1 MLIYVI
7 PLVILIIVL
16 IVFKK
21 RQDAQESDKAKTKTV
36 KAKKPGSA
44 SKASPQRTKV
54 VEPVGVTK
62 KSAMPLSAET
72 RKKIEGLIQERNFF
86 AAEAQINQALNRD
99 NSQHELYLLLLD
111 IHILQQDDFAIT
123 QLINHIR
130 TLKIDEI
137 LSQAEEKRSAY
148 EGEKSVKPDPVSKSV
163 VPASNTSDFDE
174 LSLTSLPVDKKAGLA
189 FEQLQQE
196 SAPVKEEPAP
206 LEFNFKPSAA
216 PASTTAT
223 KTEPEQDNSFDFNP
237 KSSFTQSVPTESAPS
252 VVNEVQFDFESFK
265 VEPTT
270 SEISSVASDRLETDS
285 ENKTNLNQIP
295 DLDLDL
301 DLNLSTNNEQLPAS
315 DEEIKPLDFSF
326 SLDTPVPAAEKTAV
340 PATEFDL
347 SSLTAAAP
355 VAEPASQTNL
365 SGMDFKLDH
374 LETTP
379 EAPAATVMSF
389 DLPATPAQ
397 AAVDQHD
404 PLVQS
409 FPELLDV
416 NEASLNLD
424 LAQQYIQLGA
434 YAAAREIIAEREAEY
449 TPEQQQRAEQLLN
462 QIAS

>member
-44 SKASPQRTKV
+44 SKAAPQRTKV

-62 KSAMPLSAET
+62 KSATPLSADT
-72 RKKIEGLIQERNFF
+72 RKKIEGLIQDRNFF

-111 IHILQQDDFAIT
+111 IHILQKDEFAIS
-123 QLINHIR
+123 QLLNHIR
-130 TLKIDEI
+130 SLHLDEI
-137 LSQAEEKRSAY
+137 LVQAEAKQREF
-148 EGEKSVKPDPVSKSV
+148 EKSSSAVQDTIDFPSAQPKTSSAQEA
-163 VPASNTSDFDE
+163 ASTSDAFADLVAPAPSNE
-174 LSLTSLPVDKKAGLA
+174 LA
-189 FEQLQQE
+189 FEQLQQDFQ
-196 SAPVKEEPAP
+196 SSKPAPIAEPVADIQP
-206 LEFNFKPSAA
+206 LEFNFEPKTTSVVTPKAEEVPVPAVPSIDFEFQ
-216 PASTTAT
+216 STSTDIQTTAV
-223 KTEPEQDNSFDFNP
+223 TETAPVLDF
-237 KSSFTQSVPTESAPS
+237 K
-252 VVNEVQFDFESFK
+252 
-265 VEPTT
+265 
-270 SEISSVASDRLETDS
+270 
-285 ENKTNLNQIP
+285 
-295 DLDLDL
+295 LDL
-301 DLNLSTNNEQLPAS
+301 EQPAPVETAPTVS
-315 DEEIKPLDFSF
+315 EEIKPLDFSF
-326 SLDTPVPAAEKTAV
+326 SLDTSVPAAEKTAV

-347 SSLTAAAP
+347 SSLTVAAP
-355 VAEPASQTNL
+355 VAEPATQTNL

-379 EAPAATVMSF
+379 EAPAATAMSF

-397 AAVDQHD
+397 VAVDQHD

-409 FPELLDV
+409 FPKLLDV

-434 YAAAREIIAEREAEY
+434 YAAAREVIAEREAEY

>member
-44 SKASPQRTKV
+44 SKAAPQRTKV

-62 KSAMPLSAET
+62 KSATPLSAET

-111 IHILQQDDFAIT
+111 IHILQKDEFAIS
-123 QLINHIR
+123 QLLNHIR
-130 TLKIDEI
+130 SLHLDEI
-137 LSQAEEKRSAY
+137 LAQAEAKQREF
-148 EGEKSVKPDPVSKSV
+148 EKSSSAAQDTIDFPSAQLKTSSAQEA
-163 VPASNTSDFDE
+163 ASTSDAFADLVAPAPSNE
-174 LSLTSLPVDKKAGLA
+174 LA
-189 FEQLQQE
+189 FEQLQQDFQ
-196 SAPVKEEPAP
+196 SSKPAPIAEPVADIQP
-206 LEFNFKPSAA
+206 LEFNFEPKTTSVVTPKAEEVPVPAA
-216 PASTTAT
+216 PSIDFEFQSTSTDIQTTAV
-223 KTEPEQDNSFDFNP
+223 TETAPVLDF
-237 KSSFTQSVPTESAPS
+237 K
-252 VVNEVQFDFESFK
+252 
-265 VEPTT
+265 
-270 SEISSVASDRLETDS
+270 
-285 ENKTNLNQIP
+285 
-295 DLDLDL
+295 LDL
-301 DLNLSTNNEQLPAS
+301 EQPAPVETAPTVS
-315 DEEIKPLDFSF
+315 EEIKPLDFSF
-326 SLDTPVPAAEKTAV
+326 SLDTSVPAAEKTAV

-355 VAEPASQTNL
+355 VVEPAAQTNL
-365 SGMDFKLDH
+365 SGLDFKLDH
-374 LETTP
+374 LETAP
-379 EAPAATVMSF
+379 EAPAATAMNF

-434 YAAAREIIAEREAEY
+434 YTAAREIIAEREAEY

>member
-36 KAKKPGSA
+36 KAKKTGSV
-44 SKASPQRTKV
+44 SKAAPQRTKV

-62 KSAMPLSAET
+62 KSATPLSAET

-111 IHILQQDDFAIT
+111 IHILQKDEFAIS
-123 QLINHIR
+123 QLLNHIR
-130 TLKIDEI
+130 SLHLDEI
-137 LSQAEEKRSAY
+137 LAQAEAKQREFEKFSSAVQDTIDFPSAQPKTSSAQ
-148 EGEKSVKPDPVSKSV
+148 EA
-163 VPASNTSDFDE
+163 ASTSDAFADLVAPAPSNE
-174 LSLTSLPVDKKAGLA
+174 LA
-189 FEQLQQE
+189 FEQLQQDFQSSKPATAVE
-196 SAPVKEEPAP
+196 PVADIQP
-206 LEFNFKPSAA
+206 LEFNFEPK
-216 PASTTAT
+216 TTPVET
-223 KTEPEQDNSFDFNP
+223 PKTEEAP
-237 KSSFTQSVPTESAPS
+237 VPAAPS
-252 VVNEVQFDFESFK
+252 VNFEFQSTSTDIQTTAVTETAPVLDFK
-265 VEPTT
+265 
-270 SEISSVASDRLETDS
+270 
-285 ENKTNLNQIP
+285 
-295 DLDLDL
+295 LDL
-301 DLNLSTNNEQLPAS
+301 EQSAPVETAPTVT
-315 DEEIKPLDFSF
+315 EEIKPLDFSF
-326 SLDTPVPAAEKTAV
+326 SLDTPV

-355 VAEPASQTNL
+355 VAEPATQTNL

-374 LETTP
+374 LGTTP

-389 DLPATPAQ
+389 DLPTTPAQ

-409 FPELLDV
+409 FPELLNV

-434 YAAAREIIAEREAEY
+434 YAAAREVIAEREAEY

>member
-7 PLVILIIVL
+7 LLVILIIVL

-36 KAKKPGSA
+36 KAKKTGSA
-44 SKASPQRTKV
+44 SKAAPQRTKV

-62 KSAMPLSAET
+62 KSATPLSAET

-111 IHILQQDDFAIT
+111 IHILQKDEFAIS
-123 QLINHIR
+123 QLLNHIR
-130 TLKIDEI
+130 SLHLDEI
-137 LSQAEEKRSAY
+137 LAQAEAKQREF
-148 EGEKSVKPDPVSKSV
+148 EKSSSAAQDTIDFPSAQLKTSSAQEA
-163 VPASNTSDFDE
+163 ASTSDAFADLVAPAPSNE
-174 LSLTSLPVDKKAGLA
+174 LA
-189 FEQLQQE
+189 FEQLQQDFQ
-196 SAPVKEEPAP
+196 SSKPAPIAEPVADIQP
-206 LEFNFKPSAA
+206 LEFNFEPKTTSVVTPKAEEAPVPAA
-216 PASTTAT
+216 PSIDFEFQSTSTDIQTTAV
-223 KTEPEQDNSFDFNP
+223 TETAPVLDF
-237 KSSFTQSVPTESAPS
+237 K
-252 VVNEVQFDFESFK
+252 
-265 VEPTT
+265 
-270 SEISSVASDRLETDS
+270 
-285 ENKTNLNQIP
+285 
-295 DLDLDL
+295 LDL
-301 DLNLSTNNEQLPAS
+301 EQPAPVETAPTVS
-315 DEEIKPLDFSF
+315 EEIKPLDFSF
-326 SLDTPVPAAEKTAV
+326 SLDTSVPAAEKTAV

-347 SSLTAAAP
+347 SSLIAAAP
-355 VAEPASQTNL
+355 VAESAPQTNL

-379 EAPAATVMSF
+379 EAPAATAMSF

-397 AAVDQHD
+397 TAINQHD

-434 YAAAREIIAEREAEY
+434 YAAAREVIAEREAEY

>member
-62 KSAMPLSAET
+62 KSATPLSAET

-295 DLDLDL
+295 DLDL
-301 DLNLSTNNEQLPAS
+301 NLSTNNEQLPAS

-355 VAEPASQTNL
+355 VAESAPQTNL
-365 SGMDFKLDH
+365 SGMDFKLDN

-449 TPEQQQRAEQLLN
+449 TPKQQQRAEQLLN

>member
-44 SKASPQRTKV
+44 SKAAPQRTKV

-62 KSAMPLSAET
+62 KSATPLSAET

-111 IHILQQDDFAIT
+111 IHILQKDEFAIS
-123 QLINHIR
+123 QLLNHIR
-130 TLKIDEI
+130 SLHLEEI
-137 LSQAEEKRSAY
+137 LAQAEAKQREF
-148 EGEKSVKPDPVSKSV
+148 EKSSSAAQDTIDFPSAQLKTSSAQEA
-163 VPASNTSDFDE
+163 ASTSDAFADLVAPAPSNE
-174 LSLTSLPVDKKAGLA
+174 LA
-189 FEQLQQE
+189 FEQLQQDFQSSKPTPIAE
-196 SAPVKEEPAP
+196 PVADIQP
-206 LEFNFKPSAA
+206 LEFNFEPKTTSVVTPKAEEVPVPAA
-216 PASTTAT
+216 PSIDFEFQSTSTDIQTTAV
-223 KTEPEQDNSFDFNP
+223 TETAPVLDF
-237 KSSFTQSVPTESAPS
+237 K
-252 VVNEVQFDFESFK
+252 
-265 VEPTT
+265 
-270 SEISSVASDRLETDS
+270 
-285 ENKTNLNQIP
+285 
-295 DLDLDL
+295 LDL
-301 DLNLSTNNEQLPAS
+301 EQPAPVETAPTVS
-315 DEEIKPLDFSF
+315 EEIKPLDFSF
-326 SLDTPVPAAEKTAV
+326 SLDTSVPAAEKTAV

-347 SSLTAAAP
+347 SSLTVAAP
-355 VAEPASQTNL
+355 VAEPATQTNL

-374 LETTP
+374 LETMP

>member
-44 SKASPQRTKV
+44 SKAAPQRTKV

-62 KSAMPLSAET
+62 KSATPLSAET

-111 IHILQQDDFAIT
+111 IHILQKDEFAIS
-123 QLINHIR
+123 QLLNHIR
-130 TLKIDEI
+130 SLHLDEI
-137 LSQAEEKRSAY
+137 LAQAEAKQREF
-148 EGEKSVKPDPVSKSV
+148 EKSSSAAQDTIDFPSAQLKTSSAQEA
-163 VPASNTSDFDE
+163 ASTSDAFADLVAPAPSNE
-174 LSLTSLPVDKKAGLA
+174 LA
-189 FEQLQQE
+189 FEQLQQDFQSNK
-196 SAPVKEEPAP
+196 SAPIAEPVADIQP
-206 LEFNFKPSAA
+206 LEFNFEPKTTSVVTPKAEEVPVPAA
-216 PASTTAT
+216 PSIDFEFQSTSTDIQTTAV
-223 KTEPEQDNSFDFNP
+223 TETAPVLDF
-237 KSSFTQSVPTESAPS
+237 K
-252 VVNEVQFDFESFK
+252 
-265 VEPTT
+265 
-270 SEISSVASDRLETDS
+270 
-285 ENKTNLNQIP
+285 
-295 DLDLDL
+295 LDL
-301 DLNLSTNNEQLPAS
+301 EQPAPVETAPTVT
-315 DEEIKPLDFSF
+315 EEIKPLDFSF
-326 SLDTPVPAAEKTAV
+326 SLDTSVPAAEKTAV

-355 VAEPASQTNL
+355 VVEPAAQTNL
-365 SGMDFKLDH
+365 SGLDFKLDH
-374 LETTP
+374 LETAP
-379 EAPAATVMSF
+379 EAPAATAMNF

-434 YAAAREIIAEREAEY
+434 YTAAREIIAEREAEY

>member
-44 SKASPQRTKV
+44 SKAAPQRTKV

-62 KSAMPLSAET
+62 KSATPLSAET

-111 IHILQQDDFAIT
+111 IHILQKDDFAIT

-130 TLKIDEI
+130 ALNIDDV
-137 LSQAEEKRSAY
+137 LSPAEEKRTAY
-148 EGEKSVKPDPVSKSV
+148 EKTKATESTQTATPATPVSNNTAFDALNQATL
-163 VPASNTSDFDE
+163 PADTKTE
-174 LSLTSLPVDKKAGLA
+174 LA

-196 SAPVKEEPAP
+196 IAPAKEEPSP
-206 LEFNFKPSAA
+206 LEFNFTPSSAPAA
-216 PASTTAT
+216 PVTT
-223 KTEPEQDNSFDFNP
+223 KTEPVENKSLDFNTAP
-237 KSSFTQSVPTESAPS
+237 SIPQAEPTETPAKNS
-252 VVNEVQFDFESFK
+252 NEIQFDFDSFK
-265 VEPTT
+265 VETT
-270 SEISSVASDRLETDS
+270 TTEVSPSAARDTLEPNFEKKISGNEIADFDLKLESNHPQTAAA
-285 ENKTNLNQIP
+285 T
-295 DLDLDL
+295 
-301 DLNLSTNNEQLPAS
+301 
-315 DEEIKPLDFSF
+315 EEIKPLDFSF

-379 EAPAATVMSF
+379 EAPAATAMNF

-397 AAVDQHD
+397 ATIDQHD

-416 NEASLNLD
+416 NEAGLNLD

-434 YAAAREIIAEREAEY
+434 YAAAREVIAEREAEY

>member
-36 KAKKPGSA
+36 KAKKTGSA
-44 SKASPQRTKV
+44 SKAAPQRTKV
-54 VEPVGVTK
+54 VEPVGLTK
-62 KSAMPLSAET
+62 KSATPLSAET
-72 RKKIEGLIQERNFF
+72 CKKIEGLIQERNFF

-130 TLKIDEI
+130 ALKIDEI

-148 EGEKSVKPDPVSKSV
+148 EREKSVKPDPVSKSV

-174 LSLTSLPVDKKAGLA
+174 LSLTSLPVDTKAGLA

-216 PASTTAT
+216 PASTSAT

-237 KSSFTQSVPTESAPS
+237 KSSFSQSVPTESAPS

-265 VEPTT
+265 VESTT

-285 ENKTNLNQIP
+285 GNKTNLNQIP
-295 DLDLDL
+295 DL

-326 SLDTPVPAAEKTAV
+326 SLDMPVLAAEKTTV
-340 PATEFDL
+340 PVTEFDL

-355 VAEPASQTNL
+355 VAEPATQTNL

-374 LETTP
+374 LETMP

>member
-44 SKASPQRTKV
+44 SKAAPQRTKV

-62 KSAMPLSAET
+62 KSATPLSAET

-111 IHILQQDDFAIT
+111 IHILQKDDFAIT

-130 TLKIDEI
+130 VLKIDEI

-148 EGEKSVKPDPVSKSV
+148 EREKSVKPDPVSKSV
-163 VPASNTSDFDE
+163 AFASNTSDFDE
-174 LSLTSLPVDKKAGLA
+174 LSLTSLPVDTKAGLA

-216 PASTTAT
+216 PASTSAT

-237 KSSFTQSVPTESAPS
+237 KSSFTQSVPTESAPV

-295 DLDLDL
+295 DLDL
-301 DLNLSTNNEQLPAS
+301 NLSTNNEQLPAS

-326 SLDTPVPAAEKTAV
+326 SLDTPVPAAEKIAV

-355 VAEPASQTNL
+355 VAEPVVQTNL

-379 EAPAATVMSF
+379 EAPT
-389 DLPATPAQ
+389 TPAQ
-397 AAVDQHD
+397 TAINQHD

>member
-36 KAKKPGSA
+36 KAKKTGSA
-44 SKASPQRTKV
+44 SKAAPQRTKV

-62 KSAMPLSAET
+62 KSATPLSADT

-111 IHILQQDDFAIT
+111 IHILQKDEFAIS
-123 QLINHIR
+123 QLLNHIR
-130 TLKIDEI
+130 SLHLDEI
-137 LSQAEEKRSAY
+137 LAQAEAKQREFEQSSSAVQDTIDFPSAQPKTSSAQ
-148 EGEKSVKPDPVSKSV
+148 EA
-163 VPASNTSDFDE
+163 ASTSDAFADLVAPAPSNE
-174 LSLTSLPVDKKAGLA
+174 LA
-189 FEQLQQE
+189 FEQLQQDFQ
-196 SAPVKEEPAP
+196 SSKPAPIAEPVADIQP
-206 LEFNFKPSAA
+206 LEFNFEPKTTSVVTPKAEEVPVPAA
-216 PASTTAT
+216 PSIDFEFQSTSTDIQTTAV
-223 KTEPEQDNSFDFNP
+223 TETAPVLDF
-237 KSSFTQSVPTESAPS
+237 K
-252 VVNEVQFDFESFK
+252 
-265 VEPTT
+265 
-270 SEISSVASDRLETDS
+270 
-285 ENKTNLNQIP
+285 
-295 DLDLDL
+295 LDL
-301 DLNLSTNNEQLPAS
+301 EQPAPVETAPTVS
-315 DEEIKPLDFSF
+315 EEIKPLDFSF
-326 SLDTPVPAAEKTAV
+326 SLDTSVPAAEKTAV

-347 SSLTAAAP
+347 SSLTVAAP
-355 VAEPASQTNL
+355 VAEPATQTNL

>member
-44 SKASPQRTKV
+44 SKAAPQKTKV

-62 KSAMPLSAET
+62 KSATPLSAET

-130 TLKIDEI
+130 ALKIDEI

-148 EGEKSVKPDPVSKSV
+148 EREKSVKPDPVSKSV

-270 SEISSVASDRLETDS
+270 SEISSVASGRLETDS
-285 ENKTNLNQIP
+285 ENKTNFNQIP
-295 DLDLDL
+295 DL

-326 SLDTPVPAAEKTAV
+326 SLDTSVPAAEKTAV

-379 EAPAATVMSF
+379 EAPAATAMSF
-389 DLPATPAQ
+389 DLPAMPAQ
-397 AAVDQHD
+397 ATIDQHD

-434 YAAAREIIAEREAEY
+434 SAAAREIIAEREAEY

>member
-44 SKASPQRTKV
+44 SKAAPQRTKV

-62 KSAMPLSAET
+62 KSATPLSADT

-111 IHILQQDDFAIT
+111 IHILQKDEFAIS
-123 QLINHIR
+123 QLLNHIR
-130 TLKIDEI
+130 SLHLDEI
-137 LSQAEEKRSAY
+137 LVQAEAKQREF
-148 EGEKSVKPDPVSKSV
+148 EKSSSAVQDTIDFPSAQPKTSSAQEA
-163 VPASNTSDFDE
+163 ASTSDAFADLVAPAPSNE
-174 LSLTSLPVDKKAGLA
+174 LA
-189 FEQLQQE
+189 FEQLQQDFQ
-196 SAPVKEEPAP
+196 SSKPAPVAEPVADIQP
-206 LEFNFKPSAA
+206 LEFNFEPKTTSVVTPKAEEA
-216 PASTTAT
+216 P
-223 KTEPEQDNSFDFNP
+223 
-237 KSSFTQSVPTESAPS
+237 VPAAPS
-252 VVNEVQFDFESFK
+252 VDFEFQ
-265 VEPTT
+265 TT
-270 SEISSVASDRLETDS
+270 STDIQTTAVTETAPVLDF
-285 ENKTNLNQIP
+285 K
-295 DLDLDL
+295 LDL
-301 DLNLSTNNEQLPAS
+301 EQPAPVETTPTVT
-315 DEEIKPLDFSF
+315 EEIKPLDFSF

-355 VAEPASQTNL
+355 MAELTPQTNL
-365 SGMDFKLDH
+365 ADIDFKLDY

-397 AAVDQHD
+397 VAVDQHD

>member
-36 KAKKPGSA
+36 KAKKTGSA
-44 SKASPQRTKV
+44 SKAAPQRTKV

-62 KSAMPLSAET
+62 KSATPLSAET

-130 TLKIDEI
+130 ALKIDEI

-148 EGEKSVKPDPVSKSV
+148 EREKSVKPDPVSKSV

-174 LSLTSLPVDKKAGLA
+174 LSLTSLPVDTKAGLA

-216 PASTTAT
+216 PASTSAT

-237 KSSFTQSVPTESAPS
+237 KSSFSQSVPTESAPS

-265 VEPTT
+265 VESTT

-295 DLDLDL
+295 DLDL
-301 DLNLSTNNEQLPAS
+301 NLSTNNEQLPAS
-315 DEEIKPLDFSF
+315 DEEIKPLNFSF
-326 SLDTPVPAAEKTAV
+326 SLDMPVLAAEKTTV

-355 VAEPASQTNL
+355 VAESATQTNL

-374 LETTP
+374 LETMP

-434 YAAAREIIAEREAEY
+434 YAAAREVITEREAEY

>member
-36 KAKKPGSA
+36 KAKKTGSA
-44 SKASPQRTKV
+44 SKAAPQRTKV

-62 KSAMPLSAET
+62 KSATPLSADT

-111 IHILQQDDFAIT
+111 IHILQKDEFAIS
-123 QLINHIR
+123 QLLNHIR
-130 TLKIDEI
+130 SLHLDEI
-137 LSQAEEKRSAY
+137 LAQAEAKQREF
-148 EGEKSVKPDPVSKSV
+148 EKSSSAVKETIDFPSAQPKTSSAQEA
-163 VPASNTSDFDE
+163 ASTSDAFADLVAPAPSNE
-174 LSLTSLPVDKKAGLA
+174 LA
-189 FEQLQQE
+189 FEQLQQDFQP
-196 SAPVKEEPAP
+196 SKPATPVEPVADIQP
-206 LEFNFKPSAA
+206 LEFNFEPKTTPVETPKAKEA
-216 PASTTAT
+216 P
-223 KTEPEQDNSFDFNP
+223 
-237 KSSFTQSVPTESAPS
+237 VPAAPS
-252 VVNEVQFDFESFK
+252 VDFEFQSTSTDIQTTAATETAPILDFK
-265 VEPTT
+265 
-270 SEISSVASDRLETDS
+270 
-285 ENKTNLNQIP
+285 
-295 DLDLDL
+295 LDL
-301 DLNLSTNNEQLPAS
+301 EQPAPVETAPAAT
-315 DEEIKPLDFSF
+315 EEIKPLDFSF
-326 SLDTPVPAAEKTAV
+326 SLDTPVTAAEKTAV

-355 VAEPASQTNL
+355 VAEPAAQTNL
-365 SGMDFKLDH
+365 SGLDFKLDH

>member
-44 SKASPQRTKV
+44 SKAAPQRTKV

-62 KSAMPLSAET
+62 KSATPLSADT

-111 IHILQQDDFAIT
+111 IHILQKDEFAIS
-123 QLINHIR
+123 QLLNHIR
-130 TLKIDEI
+130 SLHLDEI
-137 LSQAEEKRSAY
+137 LVQAEAKQREF
-148 EGEKSVKPDPVSKSV
+148 EKSSSAVQDTIDFPSAQPKTSSAQEA
-163 VPASNTSDFDE
+163 ASTSDAFADLVAPAPSNE
-174 LSLTSLPVDKKAGLA
+174 LA
-189 FEQLQQE
+189 FEQLQQDFQ
-196 SAPVKEEPAP
+196 SSKPAPVAEPVADIQP
-206 LEFNFKPSAA
+206 LEFNFEPKTTPVETPKAEEVPV
-216 PASTTAT
+216 PA
-223 KTEPEQDNSFDFNP
+223 
-237 KSSFTQSVPTESAPS
+237 APS
-252 VVNEVQFDFESFK
+252 VDFEFQ
-265 VEPTT
+265 TT
-270 SEISSVASDRLETDS
+270 STDIQTRAVTETAPVLDF
-285 ENKTNLNQIP
+285 K
-295 DLDLDL
+295 LDL
-301 DLNLSTNNEQLPAS
+301 EQPAPVETTPTVT
-315 DEEIKPLDFSF
+315 EEIKPLDFSF

-355 VAEPASQTNL
+355 MAELTPQTNL
-365 SGMDFKLDH
+365 AEIDFKLDY

-397 AAVDQHD
+397 VAVDQHD

>member
-36 KAKKPGSA
+36 KAKKTGSA
-44 SKASPQRTKV
+44 SKAAPQRTKV

-62 KSAMPLSAET
+62 KSATPLSADT

-111 IHILQQDDFAIT
+111 IHILQKDEFAIS
-123 QLINHIR
+123 QLLNHIR
-130 TLKIDEI
+130 SLHLDEI
-137 LSQAEEKRSAY
+137 LAQAEAKQREF
-148 EGEKSVKPDPVSKSV
+148 EKSSSAVKETIDFPSAQPKTSSAQEA
-163 VPASNTSDFDE
+163 ASTSDAFADLVAPAPSNE
-174 LSLTSLPVDKKAGLA
+174 LA
-189 FEQLQQE
+189 FEQLQQDFQ
-196 SAPVKEEPAP
+196 SSKPAPVAEPVADIQP
-206 LEFNFKPSAA
+206 LEFNFEPK
-216 PASTTAT
+216 TTPVET
-223 KTEPEQDNSFDFNP
+223 PKTEEAP
-237 KSSFTQSVPTESAPS
+237 VPAAPS
-252 VVNEVQFDFESFK
+252 VDFEFQ
-265 VEPTT
+265 TT
-270 SEISSVASDRLETDS
+270 STDIQTTAVTETAPVLDF
-285 ENKTNLNQIP
+285 K
-295 DLDLDL
+295 LDL
-301 DLNLSTNNEQLPAS
+301 EQPAPVETAPTVS
-315 DEEIKPLDFSF
+315 EEIKPLDFSF

-355 VAEPASQTNL
+355 VADPVTQTNL

-416 NEASLNLD
+416 NEASINLD

>member
-44 SKASPQRTKV
+44 SKAAPQRTKV

-62 KSAMPLSAET
+62 KSATPLSAET

-111 IHILQQDDFAIT
+111 IHILQKDEFAIS
-123 QLINHIR
+123 QLLNHIR
-130 TLKIDEI
+130 SLHLDEI
-137 LSQAEEKRSAY
+137 LAQAEAKQREF
-148 EGEKSVKPDPVSKSV
+148 EKSSSAAQDTIDFPSAQLKTSSAQEA
-163 VPASNTSDFDE
+163 ASTSDAFADLVAPAPSNE
-174 LSLTSLPVDKKAGLA
+174 LA
-189 FEQLQQE
+189 FEQLQQDFQ
-196 SAPVKEEPAP
+196 SSKPAPIAEPVADIQP
-206 LEFNFKPSAA
+206 LEFNFEPKTTSVVTPKAEEVPVPAA
-216 PASTTAT
+216 PSIDFEFQSTSTDIQTTAV
-223 KTEPEQDNSFDFNP
+223 TERAPVLDF
-237 KSSFTQSVPTESAPS
+237 K
-252 VVNEVQFDFESFK
+252 
-265 VEPTT
+265 
-270 SEISSVASDRLETDS
+270 
-285 ENKTNLNQIP
+285 
-295 DLDLDL
+295 LDL
-301 DLNLSTNNEQLPAS
+301 EQPAPVETAPTVS
-315 DEEIKPLDFSF
+315 EEIKPLDFSF
-326 SLDTPVPAAEKTAV
+326 SLDTSVPAAEKTAV

-347 SSLTAAAP
+347 SSLTVAAP
-355 VAEPASQTNL
+355 VAEPATQTNL

-379 EAPAATVMSF
+379 EAPAATTMSF

-397 AAVDQHD
+397 VAVDQHD

-409 FPELLDV
+409 FPKLLDV

-434 YAAAREIIAEREAEY
+434 YAAAREVIAEREAEY

>member
-36 KAKKPGSA
+36 KAKKTGSA
-44 SKASPQRTKV
+44 SKAAPQRTKV

-62 KSAMPLSAET
+62 KSATPLSADT

-111 IHILQQDDFAIT
+111 IHILQKDEFAIS
-123 QLINHIR
+123 QLLNHIR
-130 TLKIDEI
+130 SLHLDEI
-137 LSQAEEKRSAY
+137 LAQAEAKQREF
-148 EGEKSVKPDPVSKSV
+148 EKSSSAVKDTIDFPSAQPKTSSAQEA
-163 VPASNTSDFDE
+163 ASTSDAFADLVAPAPSNE
-174 LSLTSLPVDKKAGLA
+174 LA
-189 FEQLQQE
+189 FEQLQQDFQ
-196 SAPVKEEPAP
+196 SSKPAPVAEPVADIQP
-206 LEFNFKPSAA
+206 LEFNFEPK
-216 PASTTAT
+216 TTSVET
-223 KTEPEQDNSFDFNP
+223 PKTEEAP
-237 KSSFTQSVPTESAPS
+237 VPAAPS
-252 VVNEVQFDFESFK
+252 VDFEFQ
-265 VEPTT
+265 TT
-270 SEISSVASDRLETDS
+270 STDIQTTAVTETAPVLDF
-285 ENKTNLNQIP
+285 K
-295 DLDLDL
+295 LDL
-301 DLNLSTNNEQLPAS
+301 EQPAPVETAPTVS
-315 DEEIKPLDFSF
+315 EEIKPLDFSF

-355 VAEPASQTNL
+355 VAEPAAQTNL

-379 EAPAATVMSF
+379 EAPAATAMSF

-397 AAVDQHD
+397 VAVDQHD

-409 FPELLDV
+409 FPKLLDV

-434 YAAAREIIAEREAEY
+434 YAAAREVIAEREAEY

>member
-44 SKASPQRTKV
+44 SKAAPQRTTV

-62 KSAMPLSAET
+62 KSATPLSADT

-111 IHILQQDDFAIT
+111 IHILQKDEFAIS
-123 QLINHIR
+123 QLLNHIR
-130 TLKIDEI
+130 SLHLDEI
-137 LSQAEEKRSAY
+137 LAQAEAKQREFEQSSSAVQDTIDFPSAQPKTSSAQ
-148 EGEKSVKPDPVSKSV
+148 EA
-163 VPASNTSDFDE
+163 ASTSDAFADLVAPAPSNE
-174 LSLTSLPVDKKAGLA
+174 LA
-189 FEQLQQE
+189 FEQLQQDFQPSK
-196 SAPVKEEPAP
+196 SAAAAVEPVADIQP
-206 LEFNFKPSAA
+206 LEFNFEPKTTPVETPKAEEA
-216 PASTTAT
+216 P
-223 KTEPEQDNSFDFNP
+223 
-237 KSSFTQSVPTESAPS
+237 APS
-252 VVNEVQFDFESFK
+252 VDFEFQSTSTDIQTTAVTETAPVLDFK
-265 VEPTT
+265 
-270 SEISSVASDRLETDS
+270 
-285 ENKTNLNQIP
+285 
-295 DLDLDL
+295 LDL
-301 DLNLSTNNEQLPAS
+301 EQSAQVETAPTVT
-315 DEEIKPLDFSF
+315 EEIKPLDFSF
-326 SLDTPVPAAEKTAV
+326 SLDTSVPAAEKTAV

-355 VAEPASQTNL
+355 VAEPATQTNL
-365 SGMDFKLDH
+365 SDIDFKLDH

-379 EAPAATVMSF
+379 EAPAATAMNF

-397 AAVDQHD
+397 TAINQHD
-404 PLVQS
+404 PLAQS
-409 FPELLDV
+409 FPELLDI

-449 TPEQQQRAEQLLN
+449 IPEQQQRAEQLLN

>member
-44 SKASPQRTKV
+44 SKAAPQKTKV

-62 KSAMPLSAET
+62 KSATPLSAET
-72 RKKIEGLIQERNFF
+72 RKKIEGMIQERNFF

-174 LSLTSLPVDKKAGLA
+174 LSLTSLPVGKKAGLA
-189 FEQLQQE
+189 FEQLRQE
-196 SAPVKEEPAP
+196 SPPDKKEPAP
-206 LEFNFKPSAA
+206 LELNFKPSAA

-252 VVNEVQFDFESFK
+252 VVNEVQFDFESFN

-285 ENKTNLNQIP
+285 QNKTNLNQIP
-295 DLDLDL
+295 DLDL

-326 SLDTPVPAAEKTAV
+326 SLDMPVLAAEKTTV

-355 VAEPASQTNL
+355 VAEPATQTNL

-374 LETTP
+374 LETMP

-434 YAAAREIIAEREAEY
+434 YAAAREVITEREAEY

>member
-44 SKASPQRTKV
+44 SKAAPQRTKV

-62 KSAMPLSAET
+62 KSATPLSAET

-111 IHILQQDDFAIT
+111 IHILQKDEFAIS
-123 QLINHIR
+123 QLLNHIR
-130 TLKIDEI
+130 SLHLDEI
-137 LSQAEEKRSAY
+137 LAQAEAKQREF
-148 EGEKSVKPDPVSKSV
+148 EKSSSAAQDTIDFPSAQLKTSSAQEA
-163 VPASNTSDFDE
+163 ASTSDAFADLVAPAPSNE
-174 LSLTSLPVDKKAGLA
+174 LA
-189 FEQLQQE
+189 FEQLQQDFQ
-196 SAPVKEEPAP
+196 SSKPAPIAEPVADIQP
-206 LEFNFKPSAA
+206 LEFNFEPKTTSVVTPKAEEVPVPAA
-216 PASTTAT
+216 PSIDFEFQSTSTDIQTTAV
-223 KTEPEQDNSFDFNP
+223 TETAPVLDF
-237 KSSFTQSVPTESAPS
+237 K
-252 VVNEVQFDFESFK
+252 
-265 VEPTT
+265 
-270 SEISSVASDRLETDS
+270 
-285 ENKTNLNQIP
+285 
-295 DLDLDL
+295 LDL
-301 DLNLSTNNEQLPAS
+301 EQPAPVETAPTVS
-315 DEEIKPLDFSF
+315 EEIKPLDFSF
-326 SLDTPVPAAEKTAV
+326 SLDTSVPAAEKTAV

-347 SSLTAAAP
+347 SSLTVAAP
-355 VAEPASQTNL
+355 VAEPATQTNL

-379 EAPAATVMSF
+379 EAPAATAMSF

-397 AAVDQHD
+397 VAVDQHD

-409 FPELLDV
+409 FPKLLDV

-434 YAAAREIIAEREAEY
+434 YAAAREVIAEREAEY

>member
-36 KAKKPGSA
+36 KAKKTGSA
-44 SKASPQRTKV
+44 SKAAPQRTKV

-62 KSAMPLSAET
+62 KSATPLSAET

-130 TLKIDEI
+130 ALKIDEI

-148 EGEKSVKPDPVSKSV
+148 EREKSVKPDPVSKSV

-174 LSLTSLPVDKKAGLA
+174 LSLTSLPVDTKAGLA

-216 PASTTAT
+216 PASTSAT

-237 KSSFTQSVPTESAPS
+237 KSSFSQSVPTESAPS

-265 VEPTT
+265 VESTT

-295 DLDLDL
+295 DLDL
-301 DLNLSTNNEQLPAS
+301 NLSTNNEQLPAS

-326 SLDTPVPAAEKTAV
+326 SLDMPVLAAEKTTV

-355 VAEPASQTNL
+355 VAEPATQTNL

-374 LETTP
+374 LETMP

-434 YAAAREIIAEREAEY
+434 YAAAREVITEREAEY

>member
-44 SKASPQRTKV
+44 SKAAPQRTKV

-62 KSAMPLSAET
+62 KSATPLSAET

-111 IHILQQDDFAIT
+111 IHILQKDEFAIS
-123 QLINHIR
+123 QLLNHIR
-130 TLKIDEI
+130 SLHLDEI
-137 LSQAEEKRSAY
+137 LAQAEAKQREF
-148 EGEKSVKPDPVSKSV
+148 EKSSSAAQDTIDFPSAQLKTSSAQEA
-163 VPASNTSDFDE
+163 ASTSDAFADLVAPAPSNE
-174 LSLTSLPVDKKAGLA
+174 LA
-189 FEQLQQE
+189 FEQLQQDFQ
-196 SAPVKEEPAP
+196 SSKPAPIAEPVADIQP
-206 LEFNFKPSAA
+206 LEFNFEPKTTSVVTPKAEEAPVPAA
-216 PASTTAT
+216 PSIDFEFQSTSTDIQTTAV
-223 KTEPEQDNSFDFNP
+223 TETAPVLDF
-237 KSSFTQSVPTESAPS
+237 K
-252 VVNEVQFDFESFK
+252 
-265 VEPTT
+265 
-270 SEISSVASDRLETDS
+270 
-285 ENKTNLNQIP
+285 
-295 DLDLDL
+295 LDL
-301 DLNLSTNNEQLPAS
+301 EQPAPVETAPTVS
-315 DEEIKPLDFSF
+315 EEIKPLDFSF

-355 VAEPASQTNL
+355 VTEPTPQTNL
-365 SGMDFKLDH
+365 SSIDFKLDH

-379 EAPAATVMSF
+379 EAPAATAMNF
-389 DLPATPAQ
+389 DLPATPAHT
-397 AAVDQHD
+397 VIDQHD

-416 NEASLNLD
+416 NEAGLNLD

-434 YAAAREIIAEREAEY
+434 YAAAREIIAEREAKY

>member
-44 SKASPQRTKV
+44 SKAAPQKTKV

-62 KSAMPLSAET
+62 KSATPLSAET

-111 IHILQQDDFAIT
+111 IHILQKDEFAIS
-123 QLINHIR
+123 QLLNHIR
-130 TLKIDEI
+130 SLHLDEI
-137 LSQAEEKRSAY
+137 LAQAEAKQREFEQSSSAVQDTIDFPSAQLKTSSAQ
-148 EGEKSVKPDPVSKSV
+148 EA
-163 VPASNTSDFDE
+163 ASTSDAFADLVAPAPSNE
-174 LSLTSLPVDKKAGLA
+174 LA
-189 FEQLQQE
+189 FEQLQQDFQ
-196 SAPVKEEPAP
+196 SSKPAPIAEPVADIQP
-206 LEFNFKPSAA
+206 LEFNFEPKTTSVVTPKAEEAPVPAA
-216 PASTTAT
+216 PSIDFEFQSTSTDIQTTAV
-223 KTEPEQDNSFDFNP
+223 TETAPVLDF
-237 KSSFTQSVPTESAPS
+237 K
-252 VVNEVQFDFESFK
+252 
-265 VEPTT
+265 
-270 SEISSVASDRLETDS
+270 
-285 ENKTNLNQIP
+285 
-295 DLDLDL
+295 LDL
-301 DLNLSTNNEQLPAS
+301 EQPAPVETAPTVS
-315 DEEIKPLDFSF
+315 EEIKPLDFSF

-347 SSLTAAAP
+347 SSLTVAAP
-355 VAEPASQTNL
+355 VAEPATQTNL

-379 EAPAATVMSF
+379 EAPAATAMSF

-397 AAVDQHD
+397 VAVDQHD

>member
-1 MLIYVI
+1 
-7 PLVILIIVL
+7 
-16 IVFKK
+16 
-21 RQDAQESDKAKTKTV
+21 
-36 KAKKPGSA
+36 
-44 SKASPQRTKV
+44 
-54 VEPVGVTK
+54 
-62 KSAMPLSAET
+62 
-72 RKKIEGLIQERNFF
+72 
-86 AAEAQINQALNRD
+86 
-99 NSQHELYLLLLD
+99 
-111 IHILQQDDFAIT
+111 
-123 QLINHIR
+123 LINHIR

-301 DLNLSTNNEQLPAS
+301 NLSTNNEQLPAS

>member
-44 SKASPQRTKV
+44 SKAAPQRTKV

-62 KSAMPLSAET
+62 KSATPLSAET

-99 NSQHELYLLLLD
+99 NSQHEFYLLLLD

-130 TLKIDEI
+130 VLKIDEI

-148 EGEKSVKPDPVSKSV
+148 EREKSVKPDPVSKSV
-163 VPASNTSDFDE
+163 AFASNTSDFDE

-216 PASTTAT
+216 PASTSAT

-237 KSSFTQSVPTESAPS
+237 KSSFTQSVPTESAPV

-265 VEPTT
+265 V
-270 SEISSVASDRLETDS
+270 
-285 ENKTNLNQIP
+285 K
-295 DLDLDL
+295 
-301 DLNLSTNNEQLPAS
+301 
-315 DEEIKPLDFSF
+315 
-326 SLDTPVPAAEKTAV
+326 
-340 PATEFDL
+340 
-347 SSLTAAAP
+347 
-355 VAEPASQTNL
+355 
-365 SGMDFKLDH
+365 H
-374 LETTP
+374 
-379 EAPAATVMSF
+379 
-389 DLPATPAQ
+389 
-397 AAVDQHD
+397 
-404 PLVQS
+404 
-409 FPELLDV
+409 
-416 NEASLNLD
+416 
-424 LAQQYIQLGA
+424 
-434 YAAAREIIAEREAEY
+434 
-449 TPEQQQRAEQLLN
+449 
-462 QIAS
+462 

>member
-44 SKASPQRTKV
+44 SKAAPQRTKV

-62 KSAMPLSAET
+62 KSATPLSAET

-111 IHILQQDDFAIT
+111 IHILQKDEFAIS
-123 QLINHIR
+123 QLLNHIR
-130 TLKIDEI
+130 SLHLDEI
-137 LSQAEEKRSAY
+137 LAQAEAKQREF
-148 EGEKSVKPDPVSKSV
+148 EKSSSAVQDTIDFPSAQPKTSSAQEA
-163 VPASNTSDFDE
+163 ASTSDAFADLVAPTPSNE
-174 LSLTSLPVDKKAGLA
+174 LA
-189 FEQLQQE
+189 FEQLQQDFQ
-196 SAPVKEEPAP
+196 SSKLAPVAEPVADIQP
-206 LEFNFKPSAA
+206 LEFNFEPKTTQVEIPKAEEA
-216 PASTTAT
+216 P
-223 KTEPEQDNSFDFNP
+223 
-237 KSSFTQSVPTESAPS
+237 VPAAPS
-252 VVNEVQFDFESFK
+252 VDFEFK
-265 VEPTT
+265 DTSTDIQTT
-270 SEISSVASDRLETDS
+270 AVTETAPVLDF
-285 ENKTNLNQIP
+285 K
-295 DLDLDL
+295 LDL
-301 DLNLSTNNEQLPAS
+301 EQPAPVETAPTVS
-315 DEEIKPLDFSF
+315 EEIKPLDFSF

-355 VAEPASQTNL
+355 VAEPVVQTNL

-379 EAPAATVMSF
+379 EAPAATAMSF

-434 YAAAREIIAEREAEY
+434 YAAAREIIAEREVEY

>member
-36 KAKKPGSA
+36 KAKKTGSA
-44 SKASPQRTKV
+44 SKAAPQRTKV

-62 KSAMPLSAET
+62 KSATPLSADT

-130 TLKIDEI
+130 TLKIDEV

-301 DLNLSTNNEQLPAS
+301 NLSTNNEQLPAS

-340 PATEFDL
+340 PATEFDP

-379 EAPAATVMSF
+379 EAPAATAMSF

-397 AAVDQHD
+397 TAINQHD

-434 YAAAREIIAEREAEY
+434 SAAAREIIAEREAEY

>member
-44 SKASPQRTKV
+44 SKAAPQRTKV

-62 KSAMPLSAET
+62 KSATPLSAET

-99 NSQHELYLLLLD
+99 NSQHEFYLLLLD

-130 TLKIDEI
+130 VLKIDEI

-148 EGEKSVKPDPVSKSV
+148 EREKSVKPDPVSKSV
-163 VPASNTSDFDE
+163 AFASNTSDFDE
-174 LSLTSLPVDKKAGLA
+174 LSLTSLPVDTKAGLA

-216 PASTTAT
+216 PASTSAT

-237 KSSFTQSVPTESAPS
+237 KSSFTQSVPTESAPV

-295 DLDLDL
+295 DLDL
-301 DLNLSTNNEQLPAS
+301 NLSTNNEQLPAS

-326 SLDTPVPAAEKTAV
+326 SLDTPVPAAEKIAV

-355 VAEPASQTNL
+355 VAEPATQTNL

-379 EAPAATVMSF
+379 EAPAATAMNF
-389 DLPATPAQ
+389 DLPATPAHT
-397 AAVDQHD
+397 VIDQHD

-416 NEASLNLD
+416 NEAGLNLD

>member
-36 KAKKPGSA
+36 KAKKTGSA
-44 SKASPQRTKV
+44 SKAAPQKTKV
-54 VEPVGVTK
+54 VEPVAVAK
-62 KSAMPLSAET
+62 KSATPLSAET

-130 TLKIDEI
+130 VLKIDEL

-148 EGEKSVKPDPVSKSV
+148 ERDKSIKPDPVSKSV
-163 VPASNTSDFDE
+163 VPASNISDFDE
-174 LSLTSLPVDKKAGLA
+174 LSLTSLPVDTKAGLA

-216 PASTTAT
+216 PASTSAT

-237 KSSFTQSVPTESAPS
+237 KSSFTQSVPTESAP
-252 VVNEVQFDFESFK
+252 VEVNEVQFDFESFK

-295 DLDLDL
+295 DLDL
-301 DLNLSTNNEQLPAS
+301 NLSTNNEQLPAS

-326 SLDTPVPAAEKTAV
+326 SLDTPAPTAEKTAV
-340 PATEFDL
+340 PATELDL
-347 SSLTAAAP
+347 SSLTATTP
-355 VAEPASQTNL
+355 VAEPAAQPDL

-374 LETTP
+374 LETTSESP
-379 EAPAATVMSF
+379 AAPAMNFESS
-389 DLPATPAQ
+389 
-397 AAVDQHD
+397 AAVNQHD

-434 YAAAREIIAEREAEY
+434 YVAAREIIAEREAEY
-449 TPEQQQRAEQLLN
+449 TADQKQRAEQLLN

>member
-44 SKASPQRTKV
+44 SKAAPQRTKV

-62 KSAMPLSAET
+62 KSATPLSADT

-111 IHILQQDDFAIT
+111 IHILQKDEFAIS
-123 QLINHIR
+123 QLLNHIR
-130 TLKIDEI
+130 SLHLDEI
-137 LSQAEEKRSAY
+137 LAQAEAKQREF
-148 EGEKSVKPDPVSKSV
+148 EKSSSAVQDTIDFPSAQPKTSSAQEA
-163 VPASNTSDFDE
+163 ASTSDAFADLVAPAPSNE
-174 LSLTSLPVDKKAGLA
+174 LA
-189 FEQLQQE
+189 FEQLQQDFQ
-196 SAPVKEEPAP
+196 SSKPAPIAEPVADIQP
-206 LEFNFKPSAA
+206 LEFNFEPKTTSVVTPKAEEAPVPAA
-216 PASTTAT
+216 PSIDFEFQSTSTDIQTTAV
-223 KTEPEQDNSFDFNP
+223 TETAPVLDF
-237 KSSFTQSVPTESAPS
+237 K
-252 VVNEVQFDFESFK
+252 
-265 VEPTT
+265 
-270 SEISSVASDRLETDS
+270 
-285 ENKTNLNQIP
+285 
-295 DLDLDL
+295 LDL
-301 DLNLSTNNEQLPAS
+301 EQPAPVETAPTVS
-315 DEEIKPLDFSF
+315 EEIKPLDFSF
-326 SLDTPVPAAEKTAV
+326 SLDTPVTAAEKTAV

-355 VAEPASQTNL
+355 VAEPAAQTNL

-416 NEASLNLD
+416 NEARNLAD
-424 LAQQYIQLGA
+424 LSKSSVNSQ
-434 YAAAREIIAEREAEY
+434 
-449 TPEQQQRAEQLLN
+449 
-462 QIAS
+462 